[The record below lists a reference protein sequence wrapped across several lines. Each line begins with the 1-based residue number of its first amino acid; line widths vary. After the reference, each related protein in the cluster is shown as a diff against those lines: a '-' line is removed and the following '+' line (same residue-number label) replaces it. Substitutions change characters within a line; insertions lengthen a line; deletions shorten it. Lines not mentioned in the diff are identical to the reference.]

1 MSSFPVLSTGA
12 VAQYPAS
19 RTFECATRVL
29 VFVDGSEQRFR
40 QTASPER
47 RWTIRLEKLNDE
59 EMAAIE
65 AFLAGRQGS
74 YGSFAFT
81 DPWTHGVPGLQPGT
95 DEAPLNYRNLL
106 RGGATLVVARTDVTC
121 FTSHN

>member
-1 MSSFPVLSTGA
+1 MSAFPVLSTGA

-19 RTFECATRVL
+19 RTLECATRVL

-40 QTASPER
+40 QTGSPVR
-47 RWTIRLEKLNDE
+47 RWAIRLETLNDE

-65 AFLAGRQGS
+65 AFLVSRQGR

-81 DPWTHGVPGLQPGT
+81 DPWDGLVYPDCSLET
-95 DEAPLNYRNLL
+95 DEAPLNYRDLL
-106 RGGATLVVARTDVTC
+106 RGGATLVVRENRT
-121 FTSHN
+121 

>member
-81 DPWTHGVPGLQPGT
+81 DPWDGTVYPDCSLET

-106 RGGATLVVARTDVTC
+106 RGGATLVVRENRT
-121 FTSHN
+121 